1 MTIGSAR
8 IQHPE
13 IGRTASN
20 IGSEVTKVQST
31 PESRDA
37 QTLLKIPIYILQPG
51 VYQCSE
57 PSKMMPIICPD
68 FTGKQQQATFP
79 SASQSKTILTK
90 NKPSELSVTPSK
102 ITNHH
107 QEKITQQKAWSDPQQ
122 SKQSSPPAASSREK
136 LAQEQSSAGTGRL
149 LSVSAAHTHNHQPPS
164 MISIIRRG

>member
-37 QTLLKIPIYILQPG
+37 QMLLKIPIYILQPG

-68 FTGKQQQATFP
+68 LTGKQQQATFP

-90 NKPSELSVTPSK
+90 KQALRAQCHPEQDNL
-102 ITNHH
+102 NH

-136 LAQEQSSAGTGRL
+136 LAQEQSSAGTGRI
-149 LSVSAAHTHNHQPPS
+149 LSVRAAHTHNHHPPS

>member
-37 QTLLKIPIYILQPG
+37 QMLLKIPIYILQPG
-51 VYQCSE
+51 VYQSSE
-57 PSKMMPIICPD
+57 ASKIICPD
-68 FTGKQQQATFP
+68 LTGKQQQATFP

-90 NKPSELSVTPSK
+90 KASPLSSSK

-107 QEKITQQKAWSDPQQ
+107 EKILQQKAQSDPQQ

-149 LSVSAAHTHNHQPPS
+149 LSVSAAHTHNHHPPS
-164 MISIIRRG
+164 MISIIRRD

>member
-37 QTLLKIPIYILQPG
+37 QMLLRIPIYILQPG
-51 VYQCSE
+51 VYQSSE
-57 PSKMMPIICPD
+57 PSKIICPD
-68 FTGKQQQATFP
+68 LTGKQQQATFP

-90 NKPSELSVTPSK
+90 KQALRAQCHPESK
-102 ITNHH
+102 ITINHH
-107 QEKITQQKAWSDPQQ
+107 EKIIQQKARCDPQQ
-122 SKQSSPPAASSREK
+122 SKQNYSHQKTSP
-136 LAQEQSSAGTGRL
+136 QSS
-149 LSVSAAHTHNHQPPS
+149 VSPRA
-164 MISIIRRG
+164 R

>member
-37 QTLLKIPIYILQPG
+37 QMLLKIPIYILQPG

-90 NKPSELSVTPSK
+90 
-102 ITNHH
+102 
-107 QEKITQQKAWSDPQQ
+107 
-122 SKQSSPPAASSREK
+122 KQALR
-136 LAQEQSSAGTGRL
+136 AQCHPEQD
-149 LSVSAAHTHNHQPPS
+149 N
-164 MISIIRRG
+164 

>member
-31 PESRDA
+31 TEAETPKRC
-37 QTLLKIPIYILQPG
+37 LKCPSIYILQPG

-68 FTGKQQQATFP
+68 LTGKQQQATFP

-90 NKPSELSVTPSK
+90 KQAPRAQCHPEQDNL
-102 ITNHH
+102 NH

-136 LAQEQSSAGTGRL
+136 LAQEQSSAGTGRV
-149 LSVSAAHTHNHQPPS
+149 LSVSAAHTHNHHPP
-164 MISIIRRG
+164 